1 MASVASEVSL
11 STRHLECP
19 CCKRQLA
26 ARSMFLHL
34 KTKHPG
40 YFQQQTTKK
49 WLQES
54 QLGRPLKIFWD
65 IKNDFD
71 ETETIVLLGCLST
84 GKTFNY
90 ESKAINH
97 FQKNPAALKEHNML
111 VSEMMKARD
120 GDLAVQRQIA
130 KVKDFIPA
138 PEKSEYQEMKKTNDP
153 ELCDALLA
161 VINNHLEVCDKLAK
175 DVKANLS
182 MTSKVFNAN
191 AAGSKK
197 SHTIQ
202 ELIELLEHWRAKVN
216 PSNFDNLSNVL
227 GFLWHFLQIR
237 KFFNGHLAPELDYP
251 WFSSPDHPK
260 GELSYG
266 TSRFAKYIWPWETP
280 MTPIDNSTS
289 WIEV

>member
-1 MASVASEVSL
+1 MEDCNSVTNAAI
-11 STRHLECP
+11 ECP
-19 CCKRQLA
+19 VCKNDL
-26 ARSMFLHL
+26 
-34 KTKHPG
+34 TVKHIFNHIKIKHSG

-54 QLGRPLKIFWD
+54 QLGKPLKIFWNK
-65 IKNDFD
+65 KNDFD
-71 ETETIVLLGCLST
+71 EEDTFVVFGCLSS
-84 GKTFNY
+84 GKTFTT
-90 ESKAINH
+90 ESRGVAH
-97 FQKNPAALKEHNML
+97 FRKNPNDLKNHNEAVTYL
-111 VSEMMKARD
+111 LSVRD
-120 GDLAVQRQIA
+120 DELKKERKIEEQLQNT
-130 KVKDFIPA
+130 P

-175 DVKANLS
+175 DIRDNLS

-227 GFLWHFLQIR
+227 AFLWHFLQIR
-237 KFFNGHLAPELDYP
+237 KFFNGYVAPELEYP

-266 TSRFAKYIWPWETP
+266 MSRFAKYIWPWETP
-280 MTPIDNSTS
+280 MNHIDNSTC